1 MGRILDL
8 RMILGIDLG
17 TTNTVCAVYER
28 GEARILPT
36 LEGGRLLPSV
46 VAFTRYGER
55 AVGDVARRMR
65 VVQPDRTIHSAKR
78 FIGRLHKDAA
88 EDIALVRYEVVPTRD
103 GVCGFRV
110 DDRIYSPAEISAAVL
125 QRVRQAA
132 ESDLGTAV
140 TEAVITVPA
149 HFNDRQ
155 RQATRDAAAI
165 AGLTVARI
173 LNEPTAAALAW
184 LAGRRRNATI
194 VVYDFGGGTFDV
206 SVVRIEGD
214 VAEVR
219 ATRGDNTLGG
229 NDIDAVVE
237 RHFLDAA
244 LRDGVDLSGD
254 PVAGQRLREA
264 AEAAKIDLSTATETH
279 VRLPFLAGSQEKP
292 YHFEVA
298 LTRRQLE
305 TLLEPFVARTLTEC
319 EQVLREAGLSRDAID
334 DVAMVGGTSRIPR
347 VRAAVGGFFGRNI
360 DLGIHPD
367 EAVAMGAA
375 LHAGTLAGEG
385 GSVTLVDVTSF
396 SLGVEVSGGR
406 FARLIAKN
414 AVLPAQRVQTVTTAA
429 DNQSTVRIH
438 VLQGESAHASDNTSL
453 GEFEL
458 TGIAPGPKGSARI
471 EVSFGVDTSGIVHVS
486 AVDTRSGSREAIRIE
501 APNTMARADL
511 ERLRAESEA
520 LSRPGA
526 ARRGGTRLAS
536 LVTRVRTLRDSLVEG
551 SLEREE
557 AELFLARAER
567 AQGAESAEAAELESW
582 ADRLLR

>member
-1 MGRILDL
+1 
-8 RMILGIDLG
+8 MILGIDLG

-28 GEARILPT
+28 GEARIVPT

-46 VAFTRYGER
+46 VSFTRTGER
-55 AVGDVARRMR
+55 AVGEVARRMR
-65 VVQPDRTIHSAKR
+65 VVQPDRTLHSAKR

-103 GVCGFRV
+103 GTCGFRV
-110 DDRIYSPAEISAAVL
+110 DDRVYSPAEISAAVL

-132 ESDLGTAV
+132 ENELGVNV

-229 NDIDAVVE
+229 NDIDAVIE
-237 RHFLDAA
+237 RHFMDLA
-244 LRDGVDLSGD
+244 RGSGTDLSAD

-264 AEAAKIDLSTATETH
+264 AEAAKIDLSTSTEAH
-279 VRLPFLAGSQEKP
+279 VRLPFLAGTPERP
-292 YHFEVA
+292 YHFECV

-305 TLLEPFVARTLTEC
+305 AMIEPFVARTLAEC
-319 EQVLREAGLSRDAID
+319 EQVLREAGLARDAID
-334 DVAMVGGTSRIPR
+334 DIAMVGGTSRVPR
-347 VRAAVGGFFGRNI
+347 VRAAVGAFFARNI

-367 EAVAMGAA
+367 EAVAIGAA
-375 LHAGTLAGEG
+375 LHAGTLAGDG
-385 GSVTLVDVTSF
+385 ASVTLVDVTSF
-396 SLGVEVSGGR
+396 SLGVEVAGGR
-406 FARLIAKN
+406 FARLIPKN
-414 AVLPAQRVQTVTTAA
+414 TVLPAQRVQVVTTAS

-438 VLQGESAHASDNTSL
+438 VLQGESAHARDNTSL

-486 AVDTRSGSREAIRIE
+486 AVDTRSGTRQAIRIE
-501 APNTMARADL
+501 APHTMARADL
-511 ERLRAESEA
+511 ERLRDEAEA
-520 LSRPGA
+520 AARPGT
-526 ARRGGTRLAS
+526 ARRGASRLAS
-536 LVTRVRTLRDSLVEG
+536 LVSRVQSLRDTLVDG

-557 AELFLARAER
+557 AELFLARAEP
-567 AQGAESAEAAELESW
+567 ALGTDSSETAELERW

>member
-1 MGRILDL
+1 
-8 RMILGIDLG
+8 MILGIDLG

-28 GEARILPT
+28 GEARIVPT

-46 VAFTRYGER
+46 VAFTRTGER
-55 AVGDVARRMR
+55 AVGEVARRMR
-65 VVQPDRTIHSAKR
+65 VVQPDRTLHSAKR

-88 EDIALVRYEVVPTRD
+88 EDISLVRYEVVPTRD
-103 GVCGFRV
+103 GTCGFRV
-110 DDRIYSPAEISAAVL
+110 DDRVYSPAEISAAVL

-132 ESDLGTAV
+132 ENELGATL

-229 NDIDAVVE
+229 NDIDAVIE
-237 RHFLDAA
+237 RHFMDVA
-244 LRDGVDLSGD
+244 RESGTDLSAD

-264 AEAAKIDLSTATETH
+264 AEAAKIDLSTSTEAH
-279 VRLPFLAGSQEKP
+279 VRLPFLAGTPERP
-292 YHFEVA
+292 YHFECV

-305 TLLEPFVARTLTEC
+305 SMIEPFVARTLAEC
-319 EQVLREAGLSRDAID
+319 EQVLREAGLARDAID
-334 DVAMVGGTSRIPR
+334 DIAMVGGTSRVPR
-347 VRAAVGGFFGRNI
+347 VRAAVGAFFARNI

-367 EAVAMGAA
+367 EAVAIGAA
-375 LHAGTLAGEG
+375 LHAGTLAGDG
-385 GSVTLVDVTSF
+385 ADVTLVDVTSF
-396 SLGVEVSGGR
+396 SLGVEVAGGR
-406 FARLIAKN
+406 FARLIPKN
-414 AVLPAQRVQTVTTAA
+414 TVLPAQRVQVVTTAS

-438 VLQGESAHASDNTSL
+438 VLQGESAHARDNTSL

-486 AVDTRSGSREAIRIE
+486 AVDTRSGTRQAIRIE
-501 APNTMARADL
+501 APHTMARADL
-511 ERLRAESEA
+511 ERLRDEAEA
-520 LSRPGA
+520 AARPGT
-526 ARRGGTRLAS
+526 ARRGASRLAS
-536 LVTRVRTLRDSLVEG
+536 LVSRVTSLRDTLVEG
-551 SLEREE
+551 SLERDE
-557 AELFLARAER
+557 ADLFLARAEP
-567 AQGAESAEAAELESW
+567 ALGTDSTESAELERW